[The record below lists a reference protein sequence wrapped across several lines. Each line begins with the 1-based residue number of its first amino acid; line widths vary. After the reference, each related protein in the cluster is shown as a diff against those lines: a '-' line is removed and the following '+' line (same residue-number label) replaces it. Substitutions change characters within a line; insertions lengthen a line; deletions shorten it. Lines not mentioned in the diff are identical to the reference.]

1 MTVTVQPPSPPSSPP
16 VDPQS
21 DGGGDQRVLL
31 EGVSWTAYERLL
43 KELND
48 RPIHLTY
55 DDGTLE
61 IFTPGDEHERV
72 KKIVARLIEA
82 YSDETGIDAEG
93 LGSWT
98 LKRKKSKKALEPDEC
113 YYVANLKRVVGLK
126 RKLDLKKDP
135 PPDVAI
141 EVDIT
146 SGSVPRQP
154 IYAAL
159 GVPELWR
166 YDGERF
172 APLLRQPD
180 GTYAPAA
187 ASVAFPAFAMEQ
199 LNRCL
204 AIGLAETQSAAVRA
218 LREWMRTSRD
228 AGSLP
233 PV

>member
-1 MTVTVQPPSPPSSPP
+1 MTVTIQPPPPPLSPP
-16 VDPQS
+16 VAPQS
-21 DGGGDQRVLL
+21 DGSDDQRVVLD
-31 EGVSWTAYERLL
+31 GISWTTYERLL

-55 DDGTLE
+55 DDGMLE
-61 IFTPGDEHERV
+61 IFVPGEDHERV
-72 KKIVARLIEA
+72 KKITARLIEA
-82 YSDETGIDAEG
+82 YSDESGIDAEG

-98 LKRKKSKKALEPDEC
+98 LKRKKLKKALEPDEC
-113 YYVANLKRVVGLK
+113 YYVANLKRVVGLQ

-159 GVPELWR
+159 GVPEIWR
-166 YDGERF
+166 YDGERI

-187 ASVAFPAFAMEQ
+187 ASVAFPAFPMEQ

-218 LREWMRTSRD
+218 LREWMRSSPD
-228 AGSLP
+228 AGSRP
-233 PV
+233 SV